1 LKIWEGYLFQYQFQK
16 VMWLQPLFTRSEM
29 GSSFWSGA
37 ILRMRRTAA
46 KLFAKP
52 SSQDLYAMMDDLK
65 GKVDD
70 LMRKSNGKSSVH
82 RDHTV
87 KHPAMNG

>member
-1 LKIWEGYLFQYQFQK
+1 
-16 VMWLQPLFTRSEM
+16 
-29 GSSFWSGA
+29 
-37 ILRMRRTAA
+37 MRRTAV

-52 SSQDLYAMMDDLK
+52 SSQDLYAMMDNLK

-70 LMRKSNGKSSVH
+70 LMRKSNGKSNVQ

-87 KHPAMNG
+87 KHPAVNG

>member
-1 LKIWEGYLFQYQFQK
+1 
-16 VMWLQPLFTRSEM
+16 
-29 GSSFWSGA
+29 
-37 ILRMRRTAA
+37 MRRTAA

-65 GKVDD
+65 GKMDD

-87 KHPAMNG
+87 KHPAVNG